1 MEGSDPPYIPDHH
14 DEALDS
20 AGEPRPGYVDVM
32 AELVDADLD
41 RISRTVQ
48 GNLRDRDVSFG
59 SSEGSRPFHVDAIP
73 RVLEAA
79 EWNGLAFGMV
89 QRARALNRFIRDVYG
104 DREIVKSGRV
114 PERVITSADHFEP
127 ELVGLPAPGG
137 HAPVIGFDLVRGADG
152 RFGVLEENLR
162 TPSGLSY
169 SDAAREA
176 VDEAAPFDPPG
187 ARRELAPSFES
198 LGKAIREAAPAGGGD
213 PSAALLSDGPFNS
226 AWFEHRMLSKRLGI
240 PIVTA
245 DELELRG
252 GRLYAVT
259 PEGGTREIQVV
270 YRRTD
275 EDRFRDERGDPTWIA
290 DLLLEPLRAGNI
302 AVVNA
307 PGAGIGDDK
316 LTQAYVSEMIRFY
329 LGQEPILPAVR
340 TFDLGDPEQLQI
352 VTDRLGEMVVKPRSG
367 LGGTG
372 VVICRTSSGDD
383 LERITRLIRA
393 HPDDYVAQE
402 TITLSSHPTICDGA
416 MEPRHVDLR
425 AFSIAGD
432 VAPGALTRVALR
444 RGSLIVNSSRE
455 GGGKDTWV
463 LE

>member
-1 MEGSDPPYIPDHH
+1 
-14 DEALDS
+14 
-20 AGEPRPGYVDVM
+20 M

-41 RISRTVQ
+41 RISQTVQ
-48 GNLRDRDVSFG
+48 GNLRDRDVNFG
-59 SSEGSRPFHVDAIP
+59 TREGPRPFHVDAIP

-127 ELVGLPAPGG
+127 ELVGLDAPGG

-176 VDEAAPFDPPG
+176 VDEAAPFHPPG
-187 ARRELAPSFES
+187 TRRALAPSFES
-198 LGKAIREAAPAGGGD
+198 LGKAIREAAPGGGGD

-226 AWFEHRMLSKRLGI
+226 AWFEHKMLSERLGI

-245 DELELRG
+245 DELEVRS
-252 GRLYAVT
+252 GRLYVVH
-259 PEGGTREIQVV
+259 EGRKPREIQVV

-290 DLLLEPLRAGNI
+290 ELLLEPLRAGNI

-316 LTQAYVSEMIRFY
+316 LTQAYVAEMIRFY
-329 LGQEPILPAVR
+329 LDQEPILPTVR
-340 TFDLGDPEQLQI
+340 TFDLGDADQLET
-352 VTDRLGEMVVKPRSG
+352 VLGRLGEMVVKPRSG
-367 LGGTG
+367 LGGAG
-372 VVICRTSSGDD
+372 VVICRNSSKDD
-383 LERITRLIRA
+383 LARIERLLRA
-393 HPDDYVAQE
+393 NPDDYVAQE
-402 TITLSSHPTICDGA
+402 TITLSSHPTIFEGEL
-416 MEPRHVDLR
+416 EPRHVDLR
-425 AFSIAGD
+425 AFSIAGE

-444 RGSLIVNSSRE
+444 KGSLIVNSSRE